1 MNLFLR
7 RPKLKCSKLGT
18 KKAIVSDI
26 TGTATDPRMKAG
38 KRGGFCLHYY
48 LTHRYHY
55 LPTELPS
62 RRHEAI
68 KLNSFNKLT
77 AGEFYFLELHP
88 PPPPQHSASEQKA
101 VWNRGQHKYT

>member
-26 TGTATDPRMKAG
+26 PSTATDPRMKAG
-38 KRGGFCLHYY
+38 KRSGFCLHYY
-48 LTHRYHY
+48 FIGTTMY

-88 PPPPQHSASEQKA
+88 PPSQHSASEQKA
-101 VWNRGQHKYT
+101 V